1 MLHYKLIVSDFDGT
15 LRRTEGGISEGNARA
30 IEEYVRAGGVFAL
43 CTGRMMSSILPY
55 ARRLRLRGLVA
66 AYQGAMIRDIE
77 SGALVRDNRI
87 PCADAQQIC
96 AFLQG
101 MGRHIHVYDGD
112 DFYVNR
118 DDDFRRW
125 YEQAC
130 AVRGILT
137 PEDIAATVR
146 DKNISPHKI
155 IAVGPPEERAA
166 VLAALQQKFGERFYV
181 TTSMEYLVEIV
192 CKGSDKGGAL
202 EYLCGH
208 YGIPLAEAIAV
219 GDNYNDLPMV
229 RKAGLGVAVAN
240 GEEALRREADF
251 VTRTCDEDGVGY
263 VIRKFGLGESI

>member
-1 MLHYKLIVSDFDGT
+1 MLQYKLIVSDFDGT
-15 LRRTEGGISEGNARA
+15 LRRSEGGISEGNIRA
-30 IEEYVRAGGVFAL
+30 VEEYVAAGGVFAL

-55 ARRLRLRGLVA
+55 ARKLHLSGLVS
-66 AYQGAMIRDIE
+66 AYQGALICDIG
-77 SGALVRDNRI
+77 SGEVVRDCRI
-87 PCADAQQIC
+87 ACADAQEIC
-96 AFLQG
+96 RFLQS

-112 DFYVNR
+112 DLYINR
-118 DDDFRRW
+118 DDDFRVW
-125 YEQAC
+125 YEKAC

-137 PEDIAATVR
+137 PEDIAETVR
-146 DKNISPHKI
+146 EKQISPHKF
-155 IAVGPPEERAA
+155 IAVSPPEERETVLSAVEAA
-166 VLAALQQKFGERFYV
+166 FGSRFYV

-263 VIRKFGLGESI
+263 VIRKFGLGENI

>member
-1 MLHYKLIVSDFDGT
+1 MLQYKLIVSDFDGT
-15 LRRTEGGISEGNARA
+15 LRRTEGGISEGNIRA
-30 IEEYVRAGGVFAL
+30 VEDYVRAGGVFAL

-55 ARRLRLRGLVA
+55 AHRLHLSGLVA

-77 SGALVRDNRI
+77 SGALVRDCRI
-87 PCADAQQIC
+87 SCEDAQEIC

-112 DFYVNR
+112 DLYVNR

-130 AVRGILT
+130 AVRSILT
-137 PEDIAATVR
+137 PEDIAETVR
-146 DKNISPHKI
+146 AKGISPHKI
-155 IAVGPPEERAA
+155 IAVSPPEERER
-166 VLAALQQKFGERFYV
+166 VLAAVQEKFGARFYV

-192 CKGSDKGGAL
+192 CKGCDKGGAL
-202 EYLCGH
+202 EYLSG
-208 YGIPLAEAIAV
+208 YYRIPLAESIAI

-263 VIRKFGLGESI
+263 VIRKFGLGENI

>member
-1 MLHYKLIVSDFDGT
+1 
-15 LRRTEGGISEGNARA
+15 
-30 IEEYVRAGGVFAL
+30 
-43 CTGRMMSSILPY
+43 
-55 ARRLRLRGLVA
+55 
-66 AYQGAMIRDIE
+66 
-77 SGALVRDNRI
+77 
-87 PCADAQQIC
+87 
-96 AFLQG
+96 

-155 IAVGPPEERAA
+155 IAVSPPEERAA

-229 RKAGLGVAVAN
+229 RKAGWASPSQTAKRRCAARRTSSPAPATKTASVTSSAN
-240 GEEALRREADF
+240 SDWGKTYER
-251 VTRTCDEDGVGY
+251 
-263 VIRKFGLGESI
+263 I